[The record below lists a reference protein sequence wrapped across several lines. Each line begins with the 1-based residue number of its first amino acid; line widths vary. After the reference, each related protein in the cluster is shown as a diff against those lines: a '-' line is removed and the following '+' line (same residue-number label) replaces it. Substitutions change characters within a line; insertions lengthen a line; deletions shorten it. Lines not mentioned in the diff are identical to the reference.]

1 MRDHTRFFDDNC
13 AASCGQ
19 CTYSNET
26 VKTTKPLAPILLPLS
41 WMIGI
46 WKAEVNGTRSRTID
60 YVTDFK
66 GISYTEILTIT
77 VADVL
82 VFGKPSINFTSIAT
96 NRNDTTDQHIHYGF
110 FTVSPNLDGKPLVA
124 LITASNLGQI
134 MIEEGELRSN
144 SIQLTPVYRSVLSH
158 TANSLPLEV
167 TFSNIRK
174 FNTMLSWQQQFIPL
188 RSCNIDRF
196 SFLLS
201 DN

>member
-26 VKTTKPLAPILLPLS
+26 GLLFSIAFLNVFSNSAISANGFALRKGRTAMKTTKPLAPILLPLS

-60 YVTDFK
+60 YVTDFE

-82 VFGKPSINFTSIAT
+82 VFGKPSINFTSIAI
-96 NRNDTTDQHIHYGF
+96 NRNDSTDQHIHYGF
-110 FTVSPNLDGKPLVA
+110 FTISPNPEGKPLVA
-124 LITASNLGQI
+124 LITASNLGKKAK
-134 MIEEGELRSN
+134 
-144 SIQLTPVYRSVLSH
+144 T
-158 TANSLPLEV
+158 
-167 TFSNIRK
+167 
-174 FNTMLSWQQQFIPL
+174 
-188 RSCNIDRF
+188 
-196 SFLLS
+196 
-201 DN
+201 